1 MNAERTDEPS
11 SQLDHYIDMNCIRID
26 DTASVGDAMEIASDF
41 VGEII
46 PIWNRRQNVVVGVI
60 SENAIFSAYLDEQRK
75 ITEMEKQ

>member
-1 MNAERTDEPS
+1 
-11 SQLDHYIDMNCIRID
+11 MNCIRID

>member
-1 MNAERTDEPS
+1 
-11 SQLDHYIDMNCIRID
+11 
-26 DTASVGDAMEIASDF
+26 MEIASDF

-46 PIWNRRQNVVVGVI
+46 PIWNRSQNVVVGVI